1 MDIPLAAIDILMATC
16 NGEVYLEEQLDSLF
30 CQTFQDWHLL
40 VRDDCSEDKTVA
52 ILNDYKRRYPDRI
65 TLVHDRPKRLGA
77 SLNFGALLPS
87 SSADY
92 IMFADQDDRWL
103 PHKVETT
110 LKKMANME
118 ERYSKEKPLLVFTDL
133 TVADEQL
140 HVLCGSFW
148 QHRNINPKNT
158 SVNSLLSE
166 NVAPGCSMM
175 LNKVLKK
182 IAVPVP
188 EQAILHD
195 WWIMLLA
202 AICGEIDFVPA
213 PTMLYR
219 QHGSNDVGARKRDLD
234 EAIRY
239 ICHPRLLVDK
249 IRSYRYFRQETVQQ
263 AAALLRKYQELMNR
277 PGCSSNP
284 DLITLL
290 KNYARLDTMTFLA
303 RKAFLLRN
311 ELLRGYYLTRAA
323 KLLFF

>member
-16 NGEVYLEEQLDSLF
+16 NGEAYLEEQLESLF

-40 VRDDCSEDKTVA
+40 VRDDCSEDRTVA

-65 TLVHDRPKRLGA
+65 TLMHDSPKRLGA
-77 SLNFGALLPS
+77 SLNFGALLS
-87 SSADY
+87 RSSADY

-110 LKKMANME
+110 LKKMTDME
-118 ERYSKEKPLLVFTDL
+118 ERYSREKPLLVFTDL

-140 HVLCGSFW
+140 QVICGSFW

-158 SVNSLLSE
+158 RVNCLLSE

-175 LNKVLKK
+175 LNRNLKK

-188 EQAILHD
+188 EQAIQHD
-195 WWIMLLA
+195 WWIMLLG
-202 AICGEIDFVPA
+202 AIYGKIDFVAA

-219 QHGSNDVGARKRDLD
+219 QHGSNDIGARKRDFG

-239 ICHPRLLVDK
+239 ICHPRLLIDK
-249 IRSYRYFRQETVQQ
+249 IRSYRNFRQETTRQ
-263 AAALLRKYQELMNR
+263 ADALLRKYQELMHL
-277 PGCSSNP
+277 PGYSSNP

-290 KNYARLDTMTFLA
+290 QNYARLDTMTFLR

-311 ELLRGYYLTRAA
+311 ELLSGYYLTRAA